1 MFTKSKEADTAV
13 VQQAPSKRTNR
24 ANAPSIISAD
34 LTVVGTL
41 ISSGDLQ
48 VDGRIE
54 GDIRA
59 SALVIGDEALI
70 QGDVYAEDATIRG
83 RVQGGIRAKKV
94 QLCAT
99 SHVEGDILHEAL
111 AMEAGAFFEGNC
123 RHSDD
128 PLSEAPKVR
137 GPEQATQRATAT
149 PDARA
154 ENSAGAANGSAPGRA
169 EDAHA
174 KATPAQAA
182 ASFTPIDR

>member
-1 MFTKSKEADTAV
+1 MFTKSKEADIAV
-13 VQQAPSKRTNR
+13 VQQTPSKRANR

-59 SALVIGDEALI
+59 SALVIGDEASI
-70 QGDVYAEDATIRG
+70 QGDVYAEEAIVRG
-83 RVQGGIRAKKV
+83 RVEGGIRAKKV

-99 SHVEGDILHEAL
+99 SHVEGNILHEAL

-123 RHSDD
+123 RHSDN
-128 PLSEAPKVR
+128 PLSDAPKMR
-137 GPEQATQRATAT
+137 EPEQAAQRAAPVTGTKSGNTA
-149 PDARA
+149 
-154 ENSAGAANGSAPGRA
+154 SAPNGSAPDVAKTRA
-169 EDAHA
+169 
-174 KATPAQAA
+174 KTTPARAA

>member
-1 MFTKSKEADTAV
+1 MFTKNKEADIAV
-13 VQQAPSKRTNR
+13 VQQTPSKRTNR
-24 ANAPSIISAD
+24 NNVPSIISAD

-59 SALVIGDEALI
+59 GALVIGEEASI

-83 RVQGGIRAKKV
+83 RVEGGIRAKKV

-123 RHSDD
+123 RHSDN
-128 PLSEAPKVR
+128 PLSDAPKMR
-137 GPEQATQRATAT
+137 TPEQTAQRAAPVTGTQSGNTASAQNGAA
-149 PDARA
+149 PDVEKARA
-154 ENSAGAANGSAPGRA
+154 KAKPTRAAAN
-169 EDAHA
+169 
-174 KATPAQAA
+174 
-182 ASFTPIDR
+182 FTPIDR